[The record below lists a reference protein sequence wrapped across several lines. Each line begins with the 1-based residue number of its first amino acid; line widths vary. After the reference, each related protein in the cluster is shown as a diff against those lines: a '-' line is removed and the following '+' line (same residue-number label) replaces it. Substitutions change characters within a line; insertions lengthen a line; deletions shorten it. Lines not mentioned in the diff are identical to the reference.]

1 MFKTL
6 QLVGWGPKMIKL
18 FDVKDSVR
26 YWTQEEVLWD
36 LNFLKVEARN
46 EEVTIL
52 PTATLN
58 PTS

>member
-1 MFKTL
+1 
-6 QLVGWGPKMIKL
+6 MIKL
-18 FDVKDSVR
+18 FDMKDSVR
-26 YWTQEEVLWD
+26 YWTQEEVLRD